1 MGRHLH
7 LVELS
12 NDDMENHPTRL
23 AAAALIVA
31 VVSVLIMVAPV
42 EDASARQKLQTA
54 HAAE

>member
-12 NDDMENHPTRL
+12 NDDLESHPMRL

-31 VVSVLIMVAPV
+31 VVGTLIMVAPV
-42 EDASARQKLQTA
+42 EDAAADERMKTA
-54 HAAE
+54 QATE

>member
-12 NDDMENHPTRL
+12 NDDVESHPMRL

-31 VVSVLIMVAPV
+31 VVSTLIMVAPV
-42 EDASARQKLQTA
+42 QDGASPENVRTA
-54 HAAE
+54 QAAE